1 MTTAGRTDAAND
13 APAAAMGRYRWVVV
27 ALLFTAMI
35 INYVDRQAL
44 GLLKADL
51 TSEFTRDLL
60 IVAAFI
66 VAAVGLG
73 AATLKRRTA

>member
-1 MTTAGRTDAAND
+1 MQT
-13 APAAAMGRYRWVVV
+13 
-27 ALLFTAMI
+27 L
-35 INYVDRQAL
+35 QAQ
-44 GLLKADL
+44 ADL